1 MMKKTTLKIASAA
14 VAALSVFSLSAS
26 ASAAGT
32 EHSQSFAL
40 IDDANLFDDTQYASL
55 CEKLSSV
62 GSQTGWQ
69 IAVVTTD
76 YGISSSRMDSY
87 YNDLYDNN
95 REYFEADSAL
105 FVIDNASS
113 NRLILTHGTA
123 EMYFTDERLSD
134 MKSALKPS
142 LSSGDME
149 TAVEIFADK
158 NLEYF
163 EEGVVNGHHSNH
175 VEGQSEEELAAQR
188 EKREHKLAW
197 TLTHWGWL
205 FALIAIAAGGIF
217 AGVNVG
223 RYKFNGKGGTYNL
236 KENSSMNL
244 VDRQDVFVNK
254 HTTSTV
260 IQSSSSGSGGSSSG
274 GSSHGSSGSF

>member
-188 EKREHKLAW
+188 EKESTSSPGRSPTGAGSLPSSPSRRAVSSPASMSAD
-197 TLTHWGWL
+197 TSST
-205 FALIAIAAGGIF
+205 ARAAPI
-217 AGVNVG
+217 
-223 RYKFNGKGGTYNL
+223 
-236 KENSSMNL
+236 
-244 VDRQDVFVNK
+244 
-254 HTTSTV
+254 TSRKTAP
-260 IQSSSSGSGGSSSG
+260 
-274 GSSHGSSGSF
+274 